1 MNDIIKDWI
10 LFISVVIGII
20 FICVGCQTPR
30 TSYTNGLI
38 VWCST
43 SAIGI
48 GWGEYA
54 EVPAGGKLVRITTN
68 SCARIIGSGDSATIS
83 RLIIDNSLTGTNEF
97 EQADGAVIP

>member
-1 MNDIIKDWI
+1 MSEIVKDWL

-20 FICVGCQTPR
+20 FLFCGCQSPR

-48 GWGEYA
+48 GWGEYI
-54 EVPAGGKLVRITTN
+54 EVAAGGKLVRITTN
-68 SCARIIGSGDSATIS
+68 SCSRIIGRGDSATIS
-83 RLIIDNSLTGTNEF
+83 RLIIDNNLTATNDF
-97 EQADGAVIP
+97 QQADGAAMP